1 MTMIDTTSP
10 QVEHPIVNGSLE
22 NGGVTKKLS
31 VCMYTAE
38 SKRGHARYTRDLLT
52 ALSLAGTPKG
62 YHFELVTS
70 RDLDPSFQ
78 STSYTINAI
87 LPPLLN
93 RSCYRTKMSW
103 GISRVLHYYNREKTF
118 LKWLETRTDIDIIHF
133 QEYTPWLAPWHYDY
147 LRRRGLGVVKTVHNI
162 ANFGHSSRVYMRQ
175 MRRCWRIAWGS
186 CSALIVHTEGLREGL
201 AEFLGAGHPPIHV
214 TPHAVWQERTFE
226 PVPPVLSPPGEPAR
240 LLFFGALRRD
250 KGIDILLQAMP
261 MLPNTRL
268 TIAGETESPQHR
280 EAIEAY
286 NILHSNS
293 PIEFLPRFI
302 AEEEIAGLFDRSQ
315 VVVLPYTEFAAQ
327 SGVLHQAVAHGR
339 PVVAT
344 SVGALGESV
353 RRWGIGEVVEPGN
366 PEALAEGVKRLL
378 LPEIYHQAASATAQ
392 VRDQMTWRRMA
403 EATLDVYHSLKE

>member
-1 MTMIDTTSP
+1 MTMIEMTSP
-10 QVEHPIVNGSLE
+10 QVEHPTVDDYPE
-22 NGGVTKKLS
+22 NGAAAKPLS

-38 SKRGHARYTRDLLT
+38 SRRGHARYTRDLLT
-52 ALSLAGTPKG
+52 ALSLAGNPKG
-62 YHFELVTS
+62 FQFDLVTS
-70 RDLDPSFQ
+70 SDLDPSFQ
-78 STSYTINAI
+78 SDSYSINAI

-93 RSCYRTKMSW
+93 RSCYRTKLSW
-103 GISRVLHYYNREKTF
+103 GISRVMHYYKREQIF
-118 LKWLETRTDIDIIHF
+118 MKWLETRPDIDVLHF

-147 LRRRGLGVVKTVHNI
+147 FRRRGYGVVKTVHNI
-162 ANFGHSSRVYMRQ
+162 ANFGHSSRAYMRQ

-201 AEFLGAGHPPIHV
+201 AEFLGANHPPIHV

-226 PVPPVLSPPGEPAR
+226 PVPPVLSPPGEPTR

-268 TIAGETESPQHR
+268 TIAGESNNPNITAAVED
-280 EAIEAY
+280 Y
-286 NILHSNS
+286 NTLHPDS

-302 AEEEIAGLFDRSQ
+302 AEEEIAGLFDRAQ
-315 VVVLPYTEFAAQ
+315 VVILPYTEFAAQ

-366 PEALAEGVKRLL
+366 PQALAEGVNRLIR
-378 LPEIYHQAASATAQ
+378 PETYHQAASSTTK
-392 VRDQMTWRRMA
+392 VRDQMTWGQMA
-403 EATLDVYHSLKE
+403 EATLDVYRSIRT